1 MTKTKFEVGQPI
13 QPHQDWVGS
22 GDCFLCGKALK
33 DVEVETRFA
42 MTQDQTV
49 STLDAVNAQ
58 WFGTDYSPRVGSECV
73 KRLPVESVLQQKT
86 RTRYLTLNPSYVI
99 LELEGE
105 RSNK

>member
-1 MTKTKFEVGQPI
+1 VTKTKFVVGQPI

-42 MTQDQTV
+42 LTQDQTV

-73 KRLPVESVLQQKT
+73 KRLPAESVFT
-86 RTRYLTLNPSYVI
+86 TEN
-99 LELEGE
+99 
-105 RSNK
+105 